1 MTQPPSQPPPPG
13 QQPGQQPG
21 YGYPQG
27 PAQGPPQTPP
37 QGDPGYGYP
46 QTPPAPSQPPGQPGP
61 YSQPGPYAQQPGPYG
76 QPGQPG
82 PYGQQG
88 QPGPYN
94 QPGPYGQQPNPYGG
108 GGGYPPQQFPGA
120 PTPPPGGNG
129 GGNFFKRKPGIV
141 IAAAVAGLLV
151 IGGGTWFAVSGDDDG
166 GTKKNVSKDKDAKP
180 TGSEEPDTGDG
191 SGGGREAQ
199 DDLNAGRKDGEAKVL
214 WLQKNDVDLPK
225 NGSEVYG
232 PWFAG
237 DTVVKA
243 MYKKIAGYGAA
254 DGKQK
259 WTLTLP
265 AEVCAAPSTSSDD
278 GKVVLGIKDGV
289 SERSDCS
296 VLQQIDLKTGKAG
309 WKQEL
314 KQQGN
319 FDFLSDITIAING
332 GTVTAARTSH
342 VNAYR
347 MSDGKAL
354 FDKVAGNCQPD
365 AIAGGT
371 RMIAAESCPGGDIDK
386 QQNQVQELDPTTGK
400 ARWTYKLK
408 TNWELDKVYSSN
420 PIVLSLTEPDKKSW
434 AIVALNDNGTVRSQI
449 DGGKDKFQPNCGGS
463 FIVFGA
469 NLDGCTG
476 VAADATTFYMSTE
489 PSETGSAGTNEVIA
503 FSLANGKAKWRAKSP
518 AGRVMTPLRMEGA
531 NVLMYF
537 EPSYD
542 KGGAVATLP
551 PTGGSPKVLLQNPA
565 STAQIE
571 SSFYSSEL
579 DYVDGRFFV
588 TSGRVSATDDK
599 AEKETKTMMAFGK

>member
-61 YSQPGPYAQQPGPYG
+61 YSQPGPYAQQPGPYS
-76 QPGQPG
+76 QPG

-365 AIAGGT
+365 AIASGT

>member
-1 MTQPPSQPPPPG
+1 MTQPPNQPPPPPG

-27 PAQGPPQTPP
+27 PPQ
-37 QGDPGYGYP
+37 QADPGYGYP
-46 QTPPAPSQPPGQPGP
+46 QTPPVPGQPPSPPSQPP
-61 YSQPGPYAQQPGPYG
+61 
-76 QPGQPG
+76 
-82 PYGQQG
+82 G

-94 QPGPYGQQPNPYGG
+94 QPGPYGQQGPYNQPGPYGQQGQPGPYQQPGPYVQQPNPY

-129 GGNFFKRKPGIV
+129 GGSIFKRKPGVV

-151 IGGGTWFAVSGDDDG
+151 IGGGTWFVVSGDDGDDD
-166 GTKKNVSKDKDAKP
+166 KQNISKDKDDKP
-180 TGSEEPDTGDG
+180 TDEAAPDEGDG
-191 SGGGREAQ
+191 TGGGREAQ
-199 DDLNAGRKDGEAKVL
+199 DDLNAGRKDGESKVL
-214 WLQKNDVDLPK
+214 WLQTNDVDLPK
-225 NGSEVYG
+225 NGSDVYG

-237 DTVVKA
+237 DVVAKA

-265 AEVCAAPSTSSDD
+265 AEVCAAPPVSTDD
-278 GKVVLGIKDGV
+278 GKIVLGIKDGV
-289 SERSDCS
+289 SEKSDCTI
-296 VLQQIDLKTGKAG
+296 LQQIDLKTGKTG

-314 KQQGN
+314 KQKGN

-332 GTVTAARTSH
+332 DTVSAARTGH
-342 VNAYR
+342 VDAFR

-354 FDKVAGNCQPD
+354 FDEVAGNCQPD
-365 AIAGGT
+365 AVSSGA

-449 DGGKDKFQPNCGGS
+449 DGGNDKFQPNCGGS
-463 FIVFGA
+463 FIVFGS

-476 VAADATTFYMSTE
+476 IAADANTFYMATQ
-489 PSETGSAGTNEVIA
+489 PSETGASGTNEVIA
-503 FSLANGKAKWRAKSP
+503 FDLANGKAKWRAKAP
-518 AGRVMTPLRMEGA
+518 AETVMTPLRMEGA
-531 NVLMYF
+531 NVVLYF

-542 KGGAVATLP
+542 KGGAVATLA
-551 PTGGSPKVLLQNPA
+551 PTGGAPKVLLQNPE
-565 STAQIE
+565 STAEIE
-571 SSFYSSEL
+571 NSFYDSEL
-579 DYVDGRFFV
+579 DYVDGRFYV
-588 TSGRVSATDDK
+588 TSSRVSATDDK
-599 AEKETKTMMAFGK
+599 AEMQTKTMMAFGK